1 MSYCPLM
8 SFIDKKECFME
19 HCSFASNEADK
30 CLIKQAL
37 QLYIDKE
44 CTHIQETQAMIRL
57 FGGLMSE

>member
-1 MSYCPLM
+1 MNYCPLM
-8 SFIDKKECFME
+8 SFIDKKECLME
-19 HCSFASNEADK
+19 HCSFVSDEANQ

-44 CTHIQETQAMIRL
+44 RTHIKETQAMIRL